1 MFRSPGHSLFLP
13 LLLLTF
19 TALAHPT
26 AAAVGRWTPLG
37 PDGGTVQALAAD
49 PARPGRLYAGTDGG
63 GVWRSTDGGV
73 SWIWAGQGLASPDVF
88 ALDVAPDAPGT
99 VWAAT
104 RGGVYKSPDGGFTW
118 QRVWFEAERP
128 DDTHTPWTVSIA
140 VDPTDPGVAWAGT
153 ARGWVLKTTDGGASW
168 ETVLQDLFAH
178 PVKLLLDPTDPD
190 TVYAFGRLGLYK
202 TTDGGATWTRLREE
216 QVEALALDPSDPRV
230 LYSSGNLYGVWKS
243 TDGGA
248 TWAPLSDL
256 GESFADGLLVDPFDP
271 SVVLAETAGWL
282 WRSGDAGATWQRV
295 QGLPVVHVLALEA
308 DPVQPGRIW
317 LGVNAR
323 GVFRSLDSGRTWRV
337 TRLGLAASHLFAA
350 AFDPLRPRTFYAVA
364 EGTGVHRT
372 TNGGRTWIQVNA
384 GLPSSPGYGVA
395 ANTVAVH
402 PARPG
407 TLFAGTGGGTWRS
420 TDLGA
425 HWSRVLNEGDV
436 HALAFHPRRPGTI
449 FSGGDHLFRSRDG
462 GRSWKRL
469 ILPGT
474 RYDSEIA
481 GLLISPLRPQ
491 TVFAFDIN
499 ERRGTAQSLFRSAD
513 GGNTW
518 TTVFTRGPAAL
529 AAHPVTP
536 GLLYLA
542 TENGGEIWTSADDG
556 LTWDRVAAG
565 AGGGARLTALLVDRI
580 DPSILYLGTDGTGV
594 WRSRDRGATWEPF
607 AAGLISPRITCLEPD
622 PWNPRR
628 IAACTWGGGLQEI
641 RVSSG
646 S

>member
-1 MFRSPGHSLFLP
+1 MFRPPGHLFLF

-19 TALAHPT
+19 PVLARPA
-26 AAAVGRWTPLG
+26 AAAVGRWTSLG

-73 SWIWAGQGLASPDVF
+73 SWIWAGSGLASPDIF

-104 RGGVYKSPDGGFTW
+104 RGGIYKTADGGFSW
-118 QRVWFEAERP
+118 QRVWSEAE
-128 DDTHTPWTVSIA
+128 TVSVS

-168 ETVLQDLFAH
+168 ETVLDLLGH
-178 PVKLLLDPTDPD
+178 PVELLLDPAAPD
-190 TVYAFGRLGLYK
+190 TVYAFGRDGLHK

-216 QVEALALDPSDPRV
+216 QVEALTLDPSDPRI

-243 TDGGA
+243 SDGGA
-248 TWAPLSDL
+248 TWSPLSDL
-256 GESFADGLLVDPFDP
+256 DESFVQNLLVDPSDP
-271 SVVLAETAGWL
+271 SVVFAATSGWF
-282 WRSGDAGATWQRV
+282 WRSGDAGTTWQRV
-295 QGLPVVHVLALEA
+295 AGLPLVSVLALEA
-308 DPVQPGRIW
+308 DSSRPGRIW
-317 LGVNAR
+317 LGSNERA
-323 GVFRSLDSGRTWRV
+323 VFRSLDFGRTWRV
-337 TRLGLAASHLFAA
+337 TRQGLTAPHLFAA
-350 AFDPLRPRTFYAVA
+350 AFDPLRPRTLYTVAVS
-364 EGTGVHRT
+364 TGVHRT
-372 TNGGRTWIQVNA
+372 TNGGRTWSRVNA
-384 GLPSSPGYGVA
+384 GLPSSPGYGVLV
-395 ANTVAVH
+395 NTVAVH
-402 PARPG
+402 PSRPG
-407 TLFAGTGGGTWRS
+407 TLFAGTGGGIWRS

-425 HWSRVLNEGDV
+425 HWSRVLNHGDV
-436 HALAFHPRRPGTI
+436 NALVFHPRRPGTI
-449 FSGGDHLFRSRDG
+449 FSGGDSLFRSRNDG
-462 GRSWKRL
+462 RTWKRL

-474 RYDSEIA
+474 PYESEIA
-481 GLLISPLRPQ
+481 GLFISPLRPES
-491 TVFAFDIN
+491 VFVLDIN
-499 ERRGTAQSLFRSAD
+499 QRNRTTQSLFRSAD

-518 TTVFTRGPAAL
+518 TTVFTGGPTAL

-542 TENGGEIWTSADDG
+542 TEDGGEIWTSADDG
-556 LTWDRVAAG
+556 ITWDQVAAG

-607 AAGLISPRITCLEPD
+607 AAGLIAPRITCLEPD

-628 IAACTWGGGLQEI
+628 ITACTWGGGLQEI
-641 RVSSG
+641 RVSSN

>member
-1 MFRSPGHSLFLP
+1 MFRPPGRSLFLP

-19 TALAHPT
+19 MALARPA
-26 AAAVGRWTPLG
+26 AAAVDRWTLLG
-37 PDGGTVQALAAD
+37 PDGGTIQALAAD
-49 PARPGRLYAGTDGG
+49 PARPGRLYAGTDGS
-63 GVWRSTDGGV
+63 GVWRSTDGGT
-73 SWIWAGQGLASPDVF
+73 SWIWAGSGLASPDVF
-88 ALDVAPDAPGT
+88 ALDVARDAPGT
-99 VWAAT
+99 IWAAT
-104 RGGVYKSPDGGFTW
+104 RGGVYKSADGGFTW
-118 QRVWFEAERP
+118 QRVWSEAE
-128 DDTHTPWTVSIA
+128 TVSVA
-140 VDPTDPGVAWAGT
+140 VDPTDPSVAWAGT
-153 ARGWVLKTTDGGASW
+153 ARGRVLKTTDGGASW
-168 ETVLQDLFAH
+168 ETVLDLLGH
-178 PVKLLLDPTDPD
+178 PVELLLDPTGPA
-190 TVYAFGRLGLYK
+190 TVYAFGREGLHK

-248 TWAPLSDL
+248 TWVPLTDL
-256 GESFADGLLVDPFDP
+256 DESFAEDLLVDPSDP
-271 SVVLAETAGWL
+271 SVVLAASSGWL

-295 QGLPVVHVLALEA
+295 RGLPVVHVLALEA

-337 TRLGLAASHLFAA
+337 TRQGLAAAQVVAA
-350 AFDPLRPRTFYAVA
+350 AFDPLRPRTLYTVA

-372 TNGGRTWIQVNA
+372 TSGGRTWIRVNA
-384 GLPSSPGYGVA
+384 GLPSSPGYGVVV
-395 ANTVAVH
+395 NTVAVH
-402 PARPG
+402 PTRRG

-425 HWSRVLNEGDV
+425 RWSQVLNEGDV
-436 HALAFHPRRPGTI
+436 HALAFQPGRPGTV
-449 FSGGDHLFRSRDG
+449 FSGGDHLFRSRNDG
-462 GRSWKRL
+462 RTWKRL
-469 ILPGT
+469 VLPGT
-474 RYDSEIA
+474 EYEAEIA
-481 GLLISPLRPQ
+481 GLFISPLRPE
-491 TVFAFDIN
+491 TVFVLDIN

-518 TTVFTRGPAAL
+518 ATVFTGGPTAL

-542 TENGGEIWTSADDG
+542 TEDSGEIWTSTDDG

-607 AAGLISPRITCLEPD
+607 IAGLISPRITCLEPD
-622 PWNPRR
+622 PWNQRR
-628 IAACTWGGGLQEI
+628 MVACTWGGGLQEI
-641 RVSSG
+641 RVSSNP
-646 S
+646 